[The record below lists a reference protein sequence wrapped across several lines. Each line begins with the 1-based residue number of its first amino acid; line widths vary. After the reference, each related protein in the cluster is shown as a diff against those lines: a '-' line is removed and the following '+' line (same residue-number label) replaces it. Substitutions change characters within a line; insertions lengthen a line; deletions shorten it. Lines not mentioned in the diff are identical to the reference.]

1 MSEGVL
7 FSRFLEGCISVPVFQ
22 NVGEMSA
29 AKNYSPVSLF
39 CVISIVFEKLV
50 NNRSI
55 DHLKNC
61 GFFSDFQ
68 YGFKSS

>member
-7 FSRFLEGCISVPVFQ
+7 FSRFLEACISVPVFQ

-50 NNRSI
+50 NNRII

>member
-7 FSRFLEGCISVPVFQ
+7 FSRFLEGFISVPVFQ

-39 CVISIVFEKLV
+39 SVISIVFEKLV
-50 NNRSI
+50 NNGI
-55 DHLKNC
+55 FDHL
-61 GFFSDFQ
+61 
-68 YGFKSS
+68 